1 MREELAS
8 ILDDPAFAKSPVT
21 ARLLTYLV
29 DHAATGDGR
38 SLKSYTVA
46 VDGLGRSP
54 DFDSQIDTYARVQV
68 GRLRKSLEAFYAG
81 SGAGHEHQFLIDRGA
96 YGIRLVT
103 KQPPAV
109 PQPLP
114 RRARPA
120 SRWRRAFG
128 IGAIAVAVVAIAL
141 ATLWWRA
148 TAEDATRRWRSPDF
162 PMVDVVVT
170 SEARNETT
178 RNLAAQIRQSILSSI
193 DDYETVRP
201 VYTPGAKGK
210 YSIDV
215 RIVTAPAG
223 YRQQI
228 SLVDRAADRI
238 IWSKAGNLAYRSGDV
253 DLSADKLLSDSVF
266 YVVSITGAIHSYEG
280 RSNYDTH
287 TPYGCWRRFMA
298 GLQVGNTIGDGVL
311 AQCAE
316 DWYGAAPN
324 HPLAAALRGWTLL
337 DQSLSKPTETS
348 RQATLA
354 EALGVLEQAKE
365 LNPNSPFLRLASM
378 RAYALTGN
386 LPAMRAAASAAIRLN
401 PDNLDILGATGLYLA
416 LWNDPQGELLLD
428 KALVQHFNP
437 PNWCYI
443 GGFVSAMMRQDTQG
457 AGRALAQLKAL
468 QHSLPILPVLSAA
481 LEARTGR
488 LDEARASWEG
498 AKANYPV
505 IRLSPDH
512 FLERMPIGPTVR
524 VRLKEWL
531 APLIVR

>member
-29 DHAATGDGR
+29 DYAATGDGR

-81 SGAGHEHQFLIDRGA
+81 SGAGHRHQLVIERGA

-103 KQPPAV
+103 RQAAEP
-109 PQPLP
+109 PQPVP
-114 RRARPA
+114 HQTKPGIG
-120 SRWRRAFG
+120 WRSVFG
-128 IGAIAVAVVAIAL
+128 IGAITITAL
-141 ATLWWRA
+141 AIVLTTVWWRT

-162 PMVDVVVT
+162 PLVDVAVT
-170 SEARNETT
+170 SEARSEATQ
-178 RNLAAQIRQSILSSI
+178 NLAAQIRQSILSGI

-210 YSIDV
+210 YSIDI

-228 SLVDRAADRI
+228 SLVDRTADRI
-238 IWSKAGNLAYRSGDV
+238 IWSKAGNLTFGSGDI
-253 DLSADKLLSDSVF
+253 DLSTDKLLSDSVF

-287 TPYGCWRRFMA
+287 TPYGCWRRFMT
-298 GLQVGNTIGDGVL
+298 GLQVGNTIGDGIL
-311 AQCAE
+311 SQCAE
-316 DWYGAAPN
+316 DWYAAAPN

-348 RQATLA
+348 RQTALA

-365 LNPNSPFLRLASM
+365 LNPNSPFLQLASM

-386 LPAMRAAASAAIRLN
+386 LPAMRAAASAATRLN

-437 PNWCYI
+437 PNWCYV
-443 GGFVSAMMRQDTQG
+443 GGFVAAMMRQDTQG
-457 AGRALAQLKAL
+457 AARALAQLKAL

-488 LDEARASWEG
+488 LGDAQSSWEG
-498 AKANYPV
+498 AKANYPI

-512 FLERMPIGPTVR
+512 FLERMPVGPTVR
-524 VRLKEWL
+524 ARLKEWL
-531 APLIVR
+531 APVIAR